1 MHAAV
6 FYGPGNI
13 TVSHEESDY
22 EKGAVKGGRGVLL
35 RVKACAVCGYDVRVY
50 RNGHQ
55 KVTPPVI
62 LGHEICGQIERDIV
76 VATPEDGGGEKE
88 RSYTIKSGTRVAVSP
103 IIPCLNCIYCHFK
116 QYNLCLNLKEIGSSI
131 NGGFAEFLRIPE
143 EILKIG
149 GLVSVPDNMSDEEVA
164 LLEPLACCLNGLSN
178 IGSVVRKNELN
189 RVAIIGDGPIGL
201 LHLQLIKSLYGAK
214 TMVIGRIPQR
224 IHKAKSMGAN
234 ATLLFATDK
243 NRNDVKETRENVMD
257 FTCGIGFNTI
267 IVATSNPSAL
277 DLATK
282 IASKN
287 SRINI
292 FAGMPKSSDRPLGS
306 FSLDPNLLHYNQL
319 SITGSFSSTP
329 NMLREAAKLTS
340 NNEIDLSKIISHRYP
355 LRDINEAMLATER
368 YCGLRVIINKF

>member
-13 TVSHEESDY
+13 IVSHEASDY
-22 EKGAVKGGRGVLL
+22 EKGAVKGRRGVLL

-62 LGHEICGQIERDIV
+62 LGHEICGQIESDIV
-76 VATPEDGGGEKE
+76 VATSDNGGEKE
-88 RSYTIKSGTRVAVSP
+88 RSHTIKSGTRVAVSP
-103 IIPCLNCIYCHFK
+103 IIPCLNCIYCHYK

-143 EILKIG
+143 ETLKVG
-149 GLVSVPDNMSDEEVA
+149 GLVSVPDSMSDEEVA

-178 IGSVVRKNELN
+178 MGPVVRKNERN

-201 LHLQLIKSLYGAK
+201 LHLQLIKRLDGAK
-214 TMVIGRIPQR
+214 AMVIGRIPQR
-224 IHKAKSMGAN
+224 IQKAKTMGAD
-234 ATLLFATDK
+234 ATALFATNK
-243 NRNDVKETRENVMD
+243 NHNDINEIRENVLD

-267 IVATSNPSAL
+267 IVATSNLAAL
-277 DLATK
+277 DFATK

-287 SRINI
+287 SRISI
-292 FAGMPKSSDRPLGS
+292 FAGIPRSSDRSLGS
-306 FSLDPNLLHYNQL
+306 FSLDPNLLHYNQI

-329 NMLREAAKLTS
+329 NMLREAARLAS

-355 LRDINEAMLATER
+355 LHDINEAMLATER
-368 YCGLRVIINKF
+368 YRGLRVIINKF

>member
-13 TVSHEESDY
+13 IVSHEASDY
-22 EKGAVKGGRGVLL
+22 KKRAVKGRRGVIL

-55 KVTPPVI
+55 KVTPPII
-62 LGHEICGQIERDIV
+62 LGHEICGQLERDIV
-76 VATPEDGGGEKE
+76 VATDDDGGGKG
-88 RSYTIKSGTRVAVSP
+88 RSHTIKSGTRVAVSP
-103 IIPCLNCIYCHFK
+103 IIPCLNCIYCRYK

-143 EILKIG
+143 ETLKVG
-149 GLVSVPDNMSDEEVA
+149 GLVSVPDSMSDEEVA
-164 LLEPLACCLNGLSN
+164 LLEPLACCLNGLSH
-178 IGSVVRKNELN
+178 IGPVVRKNELN

-201 LHLQLIKSLYGAK
+201 LHLQLMKRQGGAK

-224 IHKAKSMGAN
+224 IQKAKTMGAD
-234 ATLLFATDK
+234 AIVLFATDK
-243 NRNDVKETRENVMD
+243 NHNDVKETMENVLD
-257 FTCGIGFNTI
+257 FTGGIGFNLI
-267 IVATSNPSAL
+267 IVATSNPAAL

-282 IASKN
+282 IAGKN

-292 FAGMPKSSDRPLGS
+292 FAGMPKSSDRS
-306 FSLDPNLLHYNQL
+306 FSLDPNLLHYNQI

-329 NMLREAAKLTS
+329 NMLREAARLTS

-368 YCGLRVIINKF
+368 YYGLRVIINKF

>member
-1 MHAAV
+1 MHAAM
-6 FYGPGNI
+6 FYGPDNI
-13 TVSHEESDY
+13 IVSHEASDY
-22 EKGAVKGGRGVLL
+22 EKGAVKGRRGVLL

-62 LGHEICGQIERDIV
+62 LGHEICGQIESDIV
-76 VATPEDGGGEKE
+76 VATSDNGGEKE
-88 RSYTIKSGTRVAVSP
+88 RSLTVKSGTRVAVSP
-103 IIPCLNCIYCHFK
+103 IIPCLNCIYCHYK

-143 EILKIG
+143 ETLKVG
-149 GLVSVPDNMSDEEVA
+149 GLVSVPDSMSDEEVA

-178 IGSVVRKNELN
+178 MGPVVRKNERN

-201 LHLQLIKSLYGAK
+201 LHLQLIKRLDGAK
-214 TMVIGRIPQR
+214 AMVIGRIPQR
-224 IHKAKSMGAN
+224 IQKAKTMGAD
-234 ATLLFATDK
+234 ATALFATDK
-243 NRNDVKETRENVMD
+243 NHNDIKEIRENVLD

-267 IVATSNPSAL
+267 IVATSNLAAL
-277 DLATK
+277 DFATK

-287 SRINI
+287 SRISI
-292 FAGMPKSSDRPLGS
+292 FAGIPKSSDRSLGS
-306 FSLDPNLLHYNQL
+306 FSLDPNLLHYNQI

-329 NMLREAAKLTS
+329 NMLREAARLAS
-340 NNEIDLSKIISHRYP
+340 NNEIDLSKIISHKYP

-368 YCGLRVIINKF
+368 YRGLRVIINKF

>member
-13 TVSHEESDY
+13 IFSHEASDY
-22 EKGAVKGGRGVLL
+22 EKGAVKGRRGVLL

-62 LGHEICGQIERDIV
+62 LGHEICGQIESDIV
-76 VATPEDGGGEKE
+76 VATADNGGEKE
-88 RSYTIKSGTRVAVSP
+88 RSLTVKSGTRVAVSP
-103 IIPCLNCIYCHFK
+103 IIPCLNCIYCHYK

-143 EILKIG
+143 ETLKIG
-149 GLVSVPDNMSDEEVA
+149 GLVSVPDSMSDEEVA

-178 IGSVVRKNELN
+178 MGPIVRKNERN

-201 LHLQLIKSLYGAK
+201 LHLQLIKRLDGAK
-214 TMVIGRIPQR
+214 AMVIGRIPQR
-224 IHKAKSMGAN
+224 IQKAKTMGAD
-234 ATLLFATDK
+234 ATALFATNK
-243 NRNDVKETRENVMD
+243 NHNDINKIRENVLD

-267 IVATSNPSAL
+267 IVATSNLAAL
-277 DLATK
+277 DFATK

-287 SRINI
+287 SRISI
-292 FAGMPKSSDRPLGS
+292 FAGIPKSSDRSLGS
-306 FSLDPNLLHYNQL
+306 FSLDPNLLHYNQI

-329 NMLREAAKLTS
+329 NMLREAARLAS
-340 NNEIDLSKIISHRYP
+340 NNEIDLSKIISHKYP

-368 YCGLRVIINKF
+368 YRGLRVIINKF

>member
-6 FYGPGNI
+6 FYGPDNI
-13 TVSHEESDY
+13 IVSHEASDY
-22 EKGAVKGGRGVLL
+22 EKGAVKGRRGVLL

-62 LGHEICGQIERDIV
+62 LGHEICGQIESDIV
-76 VATPEDGGGEKE
+76 VATADNGGEKE
-88 RSYTIKSGTRVAVSP
+88 RSLTVKSGTRVAVSP
-103 IIPCLNCIYCHFK
+103 IIPCLNCIYCHYK

-143 EILKIG
+143 ETLKVG
-149 GLVSVPDNMSDEEVA
+149 GLVSVPDSMSDEEVA

-178 IGSVVRKNELN
+178 MGPIVRKNERN

-201 LHLQLIKSLYGAK
+201 LHLQLIKRLDGAK
-214 TMVIGRIPQR
+214 AMVIGRIPQR
-224 IHKAKSMGAN
+224 IQKAKTMGAD
-234 ATLLFATDK
+234 ATALFATNK
-243 NRNDVKETRENVMD
+243 NHNDINEIRENVLD

-267 IVATSNPSAL
+267 IVATSNLAAL
-277 DLATK
+277 DFATK

-287 SRINI
+287 SRISI
-292 FAGMPKSSDRPLGS
+292 FAGIPKSSDRSLGS
-306 FSLDPNLLHYNQL
+306 FSLDPNLLHYNQI

-329 NMLREAAKLTS
+329 NMLREAARLAS
-340 NNEIDLSKIISHRYP
+340 NNEIDLSKIISHKYP

-368 YCGLRVIINKF
+368 YRGLRVIINKF

>member
-6 FYGPGNI
+6 LYGTGNI
-13 TVSHEESDY
+13 IVSHEASDY
-22 EKGAVKGGRGVLL
+22 EKGAVKGRRGVLL

-62 LGHEICGQIERDIV
+62 LGHEICGQIESDIV
-76 VATPEDGGGEKE
+76 VATSDNGGEKE
-88 RSYTIKSGTRVAVSP
+88 RSLTVKSGTRVAVSP
-103 IIPCLNCIYCHFK
+103 IIPCLNCIYCHYK

-143 EILKIG
+143 ETLKVG
-149 GLVSVPDNMSDEEVA
+149 GLVSVPDSMSDEEVA

-178 IGSVVRKNELN
+178 MGPVVRKNERN

-201 LHLQLIKSLYGAK
+201 LHLQLIKRLDGAK
-214 TMVIGRIPQR
+214 AMVIGRIPQR
-224 IHKAKSMGAN
+224 IQKAKTMGAD
-234 ATLLFATDK
+234 ATALFATDK
-243 NRNDVKETRENVMD
+243 NHNDINEIRENVLD

-267 IVATSNPSAL
+267 IVATSNLAAL
-277 DLATK
+277 DFATK

-287 SRINI
+287 SRISI
-292 FAGMPKSSDRPLGS
+292 FAGIPKSSDRSLGS
-306 FSLDPNLLHYNQL
+306 FSLDPNLLHYNQI

-329 NMLREAAKLTS
+329 NMLREAARLAS

-368 YCGLRVIINKF
+368 YRGLRVIINKF

>member
-13 TVSHEESDY
+13 IVSHEASDY
-22 EKGAVKGGRGVLL
+22 EKGAVKGRRGVLL

-62 LGHEICGQIERDIV
+62 LGHEICGQIESDIV
-76 VATPEDGGGEKE
+76 VATADNGGEKE
-88 RSYTIKSGTRVAVSP
+88 RSHTLKSGTRVAVSP
-103 IIPCLNCIYCHFK
+103 IIPCLNCIYCHYK

-143 EILKIG
+143 ETLKVG
-149 GLVSVPDNMSDEEVA
+149 GLVSVPDSMSDEEVA

-178 IGSVVRKNELN
+178 MGPVVRKNERN

-201 LHLQLIKSLYGAK
+201 LHLQLIKRLDGAK
-214 TMVIGRIPQR
+214 AMVIGRIPQR
-224 IHKAKSMGAN
+224 IQKAKTMGAD
-234 ATLLFATDK
+234 ATALFATNK
-243 NRNDVKETRENVMD
+243 NHNDINEIRENVLD

-267 IVATSNPSAL
+267 IVATSNLAAL
-277 DLATK
+277 DFATK

-287 SRINI
+287 SRISI
-292 FAGMPKSSDRPLGS
+292 FAGIPRSSDRSLGS
-306 FSLDPNLLHYNQL
+306 FSLDPNLLHYNQI

-329 NMLREAAKLTS
+329 NMLREAARLAS

-368 YCGLRVIINKF
+368 YRGLRVIINKF

>member
-13 TVSHEESDY
+13 IVSHEASDY
-22 EKGAVKGGRGVLL
+22 EKGVVKGRRGVLL

-62 LGHEICGQIERDIV
+62 LGHEICGQIESDIV
-76 VATPEDGGGEKE
+76 VATSDNGGEKE
-88 RSYTIKSGTRVAVSP
+88 RSLTVKSGTRVAVSP
-103 IIPCLNCIYCHFK
+103 IIPCLNCIYCHYK

-143 EILKIG
+143 ETLKIG
-149 GLVSVPDNMSDEEVA
+149 GLVSVPDSMSDEEVA

-178 IGSVVRKNELN
+178 MGPIVRKNERN

-201 LHLQLIKSLYGAK
+201 LHLQLIKRLDGAK
-214 TMVIGRIPQR
+214 AMVIGRIPQR
-224 IHKAKSMGAN
+224 IQKAKTMGAD
-234 ATLLFATDK
+234 ATALFATNK
-243 NRNDVKETRENVMD
+243 NHNDINKIRENVLD

-267 IVATSNPSAL
+267 IVATSNLAAL
-277 DLATK
+277 DFATK

-292 FAGMPKSSDRPLGS
+292 FAGIPKSSDRSLGS
-306 FSLDPNLLHYNQL
+306 FSLDPNLLHYNQI

-329 NMLREAAKLTS
+329 NMLREAARLAS

-368 YCGLRVIINKF
+368 YRGLRVIINKF

>member
-13 TVSHEESDY
+13 IVSHEASDY
-22 EKGAVKGGRGVLL
+22 EKGAVKGRRGVLL

-62 LGHEICGQIERDIV
+62 LGHEICGQIESDIV
-76 VATPEDGGGEKE
+76 VATSDNGGEKE
-88 RSYTIKSGTRVAVSP
+88 RSLTVKSGTRVAVSP
-103 IIPCLNCIYCHFK
+103 IIPCLNCIYCHYK

-143 EILKIG
+143 EILKVG
-149 GLVSVPDNMSDEEVA
+149 GLVSVPDSMSDEEVA

-178 IGSVVRKNELN
+178 MGPVVRKNELN

-201 LHLQLIKSLYGAK
+201 LHLQPIKRLDGAK
-214 TMVIGRIPQR
+214 AMVIGRIPQR
-224 IHKAKSMGAN
+224 IQKAKTMGAD
-234 ATLLFATDK
+234 ATALFATDK
-243 NRNDVKETRENVMD
+243 NHNDIKEIRENVLD

-267 IVATSNPSAL
+267 IVATSNLAAL
-277 DLATK
+277 DFATK
-282 IASKN
+282 IAGKN

-292 FAGMPKSSDRPLGS
+292 FAGIPKSSDRSLGS
-306 FSLDPNLLHYNQL
+306 FSLDPNLLHYNQI

-329 NMLREAAKLTS
+329 NMLREAARLAS
-340 NNEIDLSKIISHRYP
+340 NNEIDLSKIITHRYP

-368 YCGLRVIINKF
+368 YRGLRVIINKF